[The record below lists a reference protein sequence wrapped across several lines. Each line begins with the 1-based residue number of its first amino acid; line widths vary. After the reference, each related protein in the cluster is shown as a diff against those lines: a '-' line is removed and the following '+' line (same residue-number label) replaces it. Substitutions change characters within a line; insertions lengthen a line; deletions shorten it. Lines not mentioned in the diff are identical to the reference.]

1 MTFLLVYGARF
12 NKRHIGRGDGRWWL
26 MTAESRDEESWQKAE
41 NKPCQARHHGYCHRL
56 EWQPLMISPRGNAI
70 FVTSVRVRPAS
81 DSSDLDD
88 DVTENEM
95 KKISFTRMA
104 LNGCAWLH
112 LIWDQVFGSK
122 SELFC
127 PFVQYLSNLGTR
139 ADWRQMADVSQ
150 GSRNTTFKS
159 GGNFSSK
166 VHSAPFLC
174 SLELSLAAEM

>member
-1 MTFLLVYGARF
+1 MTYDCRVS
-12 NKRHIGRGDGRWWL
+12 RWRIL
-26 MTAESRDEESWQKAE
+26 TKIRE
-41 NKPCQARHHGYCHRL
+41 QA
-56 EWQPLMISPRGNAI
+56 QPGPSPRLLSPPGMATINDI
-70 FVTSVRVRPAS
+70 
-81 DSSDLDD
+81 SSWKCNFCYLCQSQ
-88 DVTENEM
+88 TREWFLGLGWWCHWKWE
-95 KKISFTRMA
+95 KISFTRMA

-127 PFVQYLSNLGTR
+127 PFVQYLSDLGTR
-139 ADWRQMADVSQ
+139 ADQRQMADVSQ